1 MEYIIVAAAVVGLVF
16 VVQTALGAQVARRA
30 LWVLMLAFVV
40 RLLVH
45 VLVMRSN
52 SIAYGGDNFVYEGRA
67 LEVVA
72 YWKREGFMFVTSDQI
87 ESLYSVAVP
96 CNVFAAIMY
105 LCGGPAPLACTALV
119 ALIACGLCAVMY
131 RFARLIGADERA
143 AFRLMTLMAF
153 MPAFMLH
160 TSDTFKDGFNAFLV
174 ISCLGLAASNVQR
187 FDMRKLLLLG
197 PLLWTLWNVRPYM
210 VFMCAIPL
218 ILGLAGLRRA
228 FPLCVL
234 AILATLVVP
243 ILIFP
248 DMAESTPVGMMQ
260 EQLEHGQSEAV
271 LQANA
276 AGGSGIVFDDGGNP
290 WSAFLPKLVYTLLSP
305 FPWMDGSLVL
315 QLAKVETVLWY
326 YLLWCAAVGIRRM
339 WGENRKMVLIL
350 LLFAVPCTIMYTTTM
365 SNIGLIFRQR
375 IPIVMVVSLL
385 SAVAWT
391 RVPQERRQLV
401 SGAGTR
407 PDTAGSTV
415 SDPPSGHP
423 SGTAGRAPAGI
434 SRVR

>member
-1 MEYIIVAAAVVGLVF
+1 VEYTIVAATMVGLVF
-16 VVQTALGAQVARRA
+16 VVQTALGGRVARRA
-30 LWVLMLAFVV
+30 LWVLIPAFAV

-52 SIAYGGDNFVYEGRA
+52 SIAYGGDNFVYESRA
-67 LEVVA
+67 LEIVA
-72 YWKREGFMFVTSDQI
+72 YWKHEGFMFVTSDQI

-105 LCGGPAPLACTALV
+105 LCGGPAPLACTAFV

-153 MPAFMLH
+153 MPAFMMH
-160 TSDTFKDGFNAFLV
+160 TSDMFKDGFNAFLV

-197 PLLWTLWNVRPYM
+197 PLLWALWNVRPYM

-234 AILATLVVP
+234 AILATLLIP

-248 DMAESTPVGMMQ
+248 DMAESAPLVVMQ
-260 EQLEHGQSEAV
+260 KQLERGQSETV
-271 LQANA
+271 LHANA

-305 FPWMDGSLVL
+305 FPWTDGSLVL
-315 QLAKVETVLWY
+315 QLAKVETALWY
-326 YLLWCAAVGIRRM
+326 YLLWCAAAGVRRM
-339 WGENRKMVLIL
+339 WGENRRMLLIL
-350 LLFAVPCTIMYTTTM
+350 LLFAVPCTIVYTTTM

-375 IPIVMVVSLL
+375 IPIVMIVSLL
-385 SAVAWT
+385 AAVAWT
-391 RVPQERRQLV
+391 RAPRERRQPV
-401 SGAGTR
+401 SGAATG
-407 PDTAGSTV
+407 PDTGGPAV
-415 SDPPSGHP
+415 SGRPP
-423 SGTAGRAPAGI
+423 GTAGRAPAGI
-434 SRVR
+434 SRVRGG

>member
-1 MEYIIVAAAVVGLVF
+1 MEYMIVAAAAVALVF
-16 VVQTALGAQVARRA
+16 IVQTALDAQVARRA
-30 LWVLMLAFVV
+30 LGVLMLAFVV

-67 LEVVA
+67 LEIVA
-72 YWKREGFMFVTSDQI
+72 YWKHEGFTFVTSDQI
-87 ESLYSVAVP
+87 DSLHSVAVP

-105 LCGGPAPLACTALV
+105 LCGGPAPLACTAFV

-174 ISCLGLAASNVQR
+174 IACLGLAASNVQR

-218 ILGLAGLRRA
+218 ILGLAGLKRA

-234 AILATLVVP
+234 AILATLLVP
-243 ILIFP
+243 VLIFP
-248 DMAESTPVGMMQ
+248 DMTESTPLVMMQ
-260 EQLEHGQSEAV
+260 EQLERGQSEIV
-271 LQANA
+271 RHSNA

-315 QLAKVETVLWY
+315 QLAKTETVLWY
-326 YLLWCAAVGIRRM
+326 YLLWCAVSGARRM
-339 WGENRKMVLIL
+339 WGENRRMLLIL

-391 RVPQERRQLV
+391 RVPQERRQFM
-401 SGAGTR
+401 SGAGTG
-407 PDTAGSTV
+407 PDTAGSAV
-415 SDPPSGHP
+415 SAHP

-434 SRVR
+434 TRAR